1 MSLTLIDRF
10 NSDLRRDQQA
20 AIDAGRL
27 LKRDELAL
35 LEPEQL
41 RPLASFSLLLLV
53 IGGAFFI
60 ALNFAAYYWQR
71 HTLAL
76 GTTLWGGLGWLGINV
91 LAYILVLPLHEL
103 VHALAFLFWG
113 GKPHFGAKLPLAL
126 YCGAQDQLF
135 RRNQY
140 FVVGLAP
147 LVAITL
153 IGIVLTLFVPVLASY
168 LLFAQIGNIS
178 GAAGDV
184 WTVMRLLRL
193 PSSVV
198 VEDTAVGYRAW
209 EVLLD

>member
-1 MSLTLIDRF
+1 MPLTLIDRF
-10 NSDLRRDQQA
+10 NPALKREQQET
-20 AIDAGRL
+20 IDAGHLR
-27 LKRDELAL
+27 KRDELAL

-41 RPLASFSLLLLV
+41 RPLASFSLLLLI
-53 IGGAFFI
+53 IGGAFFGV
-60 ALNFAAYYWQR
+60 LNVAAYYWQQ
-71 HTLAL
+71 HTFAL
-76 GTTLWGGLGWLGINV
+76 GITFWGGLWWLCLNV

-103 VHALAFLFWG
+103 VHALAFLLWG

-147 LVAITL
+147 LVVITL
-153 IGIVLTLFVPVLASY
+153 VGIVLTLVAPILASY
-168 LLFAQIGNIS
+168 LFFAQIGNIS

-184 WTVMRLLRL
+184 WTVLRLRRL
-193 PSSVV
+193 PSSVL

-209 EVLLD
+209 EVLLN

>member
-10 NSDLRRDQQA
+10 HSDLKQEQQA
-20 AIDAGRL
+20 ALDAGRRR
-27 LKRDELAL
+27 KRDELAL

-41 RPLASFSLLLLV
+41 RPLASFSLLLLL
-53 IGGAFFI
+53 IGAVFFI
-60 ALNFAAYYWQR
+60 ALNVAAYYWQQ

-76 GTTLWGGLGWLGINV
+76 GTTFWGGVWWFGINV

-140 FVVGLAP
+140 LVIGLAP
-147 LVAITL
+147 LVVITL
-153 IGIVLTLFVPVLASY
+153 IGIVLTLFAPVLASY

-184 WTVMRLLRL
+184 WTVLRLLRQ
-193 PSSVV
+193 PSSVL

-209 EVLLD
+209 EISLD